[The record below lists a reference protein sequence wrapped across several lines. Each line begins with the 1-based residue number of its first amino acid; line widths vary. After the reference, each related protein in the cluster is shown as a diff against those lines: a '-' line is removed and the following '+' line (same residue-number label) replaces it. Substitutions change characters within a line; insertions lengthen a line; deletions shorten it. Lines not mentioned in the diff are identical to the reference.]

1 MGSMEVH
8 RRLDPWGRA
17 SLSDMW
23 RDSLL
28 FRYLVRTGAP
38 NANGDGVP
46 EDALS
51 LHGRTIRSL
60 ARSDAR

>member
-28 FRYLVRTGAP
+28 FRYLARTGAP

-46 EDALS
+46 ADALS
-51 LHGRTIRSL
+51 LHGGTIRSL
-60 ARSDAR
+60 ASSDAR